1 MPPEIRPAWIVYP
14 NVDDSLYATW
24 RPRLLSFCRH
34 LLRHRHDAEEVVQDV
49 FTKLLTHAGRY
60 DLDAN
65 PGVLLFRLT
74 RNRCIDLRRKH
85 GPTAVADLAVA
96 APASSSSQDVDEAIA
111 ALPEPLREVLLLT
124 TIEGLG
130 YREVAAILGCSLG
143 TVACRKYAAIEQLRQ
158 RLSP

>member
-1 MPPEIRPAWIVYP
+1 MYP
-14 NVDDSLYATW
+14 DVDDSLYETW
-24 RPRLLSFCRH
+24 RPRLLSFCRQ

-49 FTKLLTHAGRY
+49 FTKLLGHAGRY
-60 DLDAN
+60 DLDAD
-65 PGVLLFRLT
+65 PGVLLFRLA

-85 GPTAVADLAVA
+85 RPTAVADLTVA
-96 APASSSSQDVDEAIA
+96 APAGASTREVDEAIA
-111 ALPEPLREVLLLT
+111 TLPVALREVLLLT
-124 TIEGLG
+124 TIDGLG